1 MSWCVKPQRN
11 LSLTFKRAIQQ
22 NEYVHLFNLERD
34 RAFKKMIHK
43 CSYLISPQTH
53 SFSVAVC
60 FPSAS
65 WNCSVVNTL
74 GKMGSVILLVSISE
88 MIFFLSQWGSQFA
101 VRLSTQWYVR
111 GSGGNYELLSRC
123 RSTSSNCKRQYFK
136 INWKPTLSVLP
147 LHCVAMQ
154 RFFCLPLCSSRR
166 QLSPLIC
173 FQCSGT
179 SLNVEQQQQQ
189 NQRLW
194 FLKGKGVFARLRAL
208 SHSV

>member
-1 MSWCVKPQRN
+1 MFTC
-11 LSLTFKRAIQQ
+11 LTSKEIGR
-22 NEYVHLFNLERD
+22 LK
-34 RAFKKMIHK
+34 KKMIQK
-43 CSYLISPQTH
+43 CSYLISPQTQQFL
-53 SFSVAVC
+53 SGSPGGRKTIPSV
-60 FPSAS
+60 S

-88 MIFFLSQWGSQFA
+88 TIFFLSQWGSQFA

-111 GSGGNYELLSRC
+111 GSGGSYELLSRC

-147 LHCVAMQ
+147 LHCMAMQ
-154 RFFCLPLCSSRR
+154 RFFCLPLCSSQH

-173 FQCSGT
+173 FQCSGA
-179 SLNVEQQQQQ
+179 SLNVEQQQQ

-194 FLKGKGVFARLRAL
+194 FLKEKGVFARLHAL